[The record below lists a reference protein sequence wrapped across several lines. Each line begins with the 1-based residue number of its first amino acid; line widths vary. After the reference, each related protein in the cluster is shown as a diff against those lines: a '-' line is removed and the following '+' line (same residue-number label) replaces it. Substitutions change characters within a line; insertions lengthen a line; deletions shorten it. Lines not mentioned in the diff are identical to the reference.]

1 LGDKHIEVSRRA
13 CELADLFYHT
23 GRFSDAEPLIR
34 QALAIAEVDPE
45 CGPEHEETAK
55 LVNNLA
61 SVLLKQKKLQEAH
74 PVQERAVAIA
84 TAIFGRA
91 HPNTET
97 TRANLVELLEEM
109 DDRIGAVKLLTAAVR
124 DELMAPVEPPQ
135 QQRLAGAYRALAT
148 MQLKQGEEKAAE
160 ESLLSAHEAYKGTL
174 GEAHPATGSTLAAI
188 AHLMRKQGRWQEAL
202 PLYESLATVTED
214 ALGPSHPQVGIAL
227 RTLAQVRS
235 ALGKHAQA
243 VADAE
248 KAATIMRKMHG
259 GVHKAMADTLD
270 TLAACVE
277 AGGDAA
283 KAAALREE
291 AAGVRSKEAEMKET
305 VAKGVD
311 PKTMQ
316 ATVQKSLQ
324 ARMVEKGHRVETL
337 QEAPQLSATQ
347 ERLRKK
353 LAEKAAK

>member
-1 LGDKHIEVSRRA
+1 MRSH
-13 CELADLFYHT
+13 HT
-23 GRFSDAEPLIR
+23 
-34 QALAIAEVDPE
+34 
-45 CGPEHEETAK
+45 H
-55 LVNNLA
+55 
-61 SVLLKQKKLQEAH
+61 AH
-74 PVQERAVAIA
+74 A
-84 TAIFGRA
+84 
-91 HPNTET
+91 
-97 TRANLVELLEEM
+97 
-109 DDRIGAVKLLTAAVR
+109 
-124 DELMAPVEPPQ
+124 
-135 QQRLAGAYRALAT
+135 
-148 MQLKQGEEKAAE
+148 
-160 ESLLSAHEAYKGTL
+160 
-174 GEAHPATGSTLAAI
+174 
-188 AHLMRKQGRWQEAL
+188 
-202 PLYESLATVTED
+202 
-214 ALGPSHPQVGIAL
+214 VGIRG
-227 RTLAQVRS
+227 RT
-235 ALGKHAQA
+235 
-243 VADAE
+243 
-248 KAATIMRKMHG
+248 G

-337 QEAPQLSATQ
+337 QEASQLTATQ